1 MTEQTKSEKKQVSHK
16 KKSNFFRNSVFII
29 TVLFI
34 AGIFLVKQI
43 RPDLI
48 EKIYPQAGSSGDTN
62 VSQEFTP
69 DSDLVKEALQEV
81 YSFGPEPPLL
91 SFSPEEEESEEE
103 EMVSEIIDP
112 YEKIITFEKSNSSL
126 LNTRLKSNL
135 NEYRLY
141 LANINKLITKFEAD
155 KRYDLELQKLK
166 KQKMPSY
173 IEETVSL
180 LEFYNK
186 QLASNMAT
194 DNEVKPFDSKI
205 LAKFVKI
212 KKLSGCTGEQKNSKE
227 EIRESLDVLI
237 DYIFSSDLQ
246 ESFINR

>member
-103 EMVSEIIDP
+103 PTAETE
-112 YEKIITFEKSNSSL
+112 E
-126 LNTRLKSNL
+126 
-135 NEYRLY
+135 
-141 LANINKLITKFEAD
+141 EAG
-155 KRYDLELQKLK
+155 KEAPVGGTTYS
-166 KQKMPSY
+166 MSH
-173 IEETVSL
+173 
-180 LEFYNK
+180 
-186 QLASNMAT
+186 
-194 DNEVKPFDSKI
+194 KP
-205 LAKFVKI
+205 
-212 KKLSGCTGEQKNSKE
+212 
-227 EIRESLDVLI
+227 R
-237 DYIFSSDLQ
+237 
-246 ESFINR
+246 